1 MGVDPRLAK
10 FLPKQLVRFCEGLR
24 YPNAFVISLPTFVIA
39 LFLSPFIPVSD
50 IVLTGLGIAMF
61 FLSKARWD

>member
-10 FLPKQLVRFCEGLR
+10 FLPQQLVRFCEGLR

-39 LFLSPFIPVSD
+39 LFMSPFIQ
-50 IVLTGLGIAMF
+50 
-61 FLSKARWD
+61 

>member
-1 MGVDPRLAK
+1 MGLHPLLVKLVPKTLA
-10 FLPKQLVRFCEGLR
+10 RFCEGLR

-50 IVLTGLGIAMF
+50 VVLTGLGITMF

>member
-10 FLPKQLVRFCEGLR
+10 FLPQQLVRFCVGLR

-39 LFLSPFIPVSD
+39 LFLSPFISVSD
-50 IVLTGLGIAMF
+50 VVQIGLGIALCY
-61 FLSKARWD
+61 LSKARWD